1 MKFAHLSDCH
11 LGGWRE
17 PKLRDANTKAFI
29 MAVDKILKENVD
41 FVLIAGDLFNT
52 AVPAIDSVRTAVE
65 HLKRLKDSNVPV
77 YFIAGSHDFSPSGK
91 TMLDVLEHAGLAK
104 NVAKGSEEN
113 GKLRLE
119 FTIDQ
124 KTGVKI
130 AGMIGKKGG
139 LEKEYY
145 NLLDRD
151 SLQKEGGKKIFM
163 FHSAVS
169 ELKPKELELMDAMPA
184 SLLPAGFDYYAA
196 GHVHVVERGDVSGK
210 KIVYPGPCFPN
221 NFAELEKLKNGS
233 FVLYNDGEAR
243 HVALEPFPVV
253 CLSISAEGKTPSE
266 VEKFILSEIKK
277 ANVKNAIVTIRV
289 SGCLSKGKPADVV
302 WNDIFHEL
310 YHNGAYHVMRNTV
323 ALVSKELEK
332 VIIHHGNEDDIEDS
346 LLREHAGQ
354 FKLQEKDVAVVKNL
368 MRVFASEKLDGEK
381 VADFESRVCSDAEKL
396 FK

>member
-1 MKFAHLSDCH
+1 VKFAHLSDCH

-17 PKLRDANTKAFI
+17 PKLRDANTKAFV
-29 MAVDKILKENVD
+29 MATDKILKENVD

-52 AVPAIDSVRTAVE
+52 AVPGIDSVRLAVE
-65 HLKRLKDSNVPV
+65 QLKRLKDNNIPV

-104 NVAKGSEEN
+104 NVAKGGEEN
-113 GKLRLE
+113 KKLRLN
-119 FTIDQ
+119 FTVDK

-145 NLLDRD
+145 DVLDRE
-151 SLQKEGGKKIFM
+151 SLEKESGKKIFM

-184 SLLPAGFDYYAA
+184 SLLPKGFDYYAA
-196 GHVHVVERGDVSGK
+196 GHVHVVERGNVSGK

-221 NFAELEKLKNGS
+221 NFAELEKLKTGS
-233 FVLYNDGEAR
+233 FVLFDNSEAK
-243 HVALEPFPVV
+243 HVALEPFKVHSFS
-253 CLSISAEGKTPSE
+253 LNAQDKSPSE
-266 VEKFILSEIKK
+266 VEKSLQELLK
-277 ANVKNAIVTIRV
+277 NVDVKNAIVTIRV
-289 SGCLSKGKPADVV
+289 FGCLSKGKPADVA
-302 WNDIFHEL
+302 WNDVFHSL
-310 YHNGAYHVMRNTV
+310 YQRGAYHVMRNTF
-323 ALVSKELEK
+323 ALVSNELEQ
-332 VIIHHGNEDDIEDS
+332 VILPHASEGDMETA
-346 LLREHAGQ
+346 LLYEHAGQ
-354 FKLQEKDVAVVKNL
+354 FKLKNKDISVAKNL
-368 MRVFASEKLDGEK
+368 MQVFSAEKLDGEK